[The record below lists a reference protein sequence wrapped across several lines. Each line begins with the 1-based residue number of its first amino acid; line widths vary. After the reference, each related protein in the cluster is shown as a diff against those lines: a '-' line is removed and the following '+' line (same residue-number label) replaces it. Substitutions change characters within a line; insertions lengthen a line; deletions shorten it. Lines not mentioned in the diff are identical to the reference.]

1 MKNKGK
7 PMKDWASQ
15 ENAGEA
21 FEILVVAESI
31 VAVIII
37 ASAIFIAVFWRR
49 KSAQYRA
56 AKESQG
62 DGE

>member
-1 MKNKGK
+1 
-7 PMKDWASQ
+7 MKDWSSQ

-37 ASAIFIAVFWRR
+37 ASAIFITVFWRK
-49 KSAQYRA
+49 KSAQYKA
-56 AKESQG
+56 AQEAQES
-62 DGE
+62 GE